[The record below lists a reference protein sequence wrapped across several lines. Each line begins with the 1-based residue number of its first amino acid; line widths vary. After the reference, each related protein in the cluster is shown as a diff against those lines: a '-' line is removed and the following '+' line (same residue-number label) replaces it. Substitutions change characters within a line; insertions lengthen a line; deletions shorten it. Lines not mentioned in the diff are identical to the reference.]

1 VHQQQRRCGKFRVD
15 RGGQMQRDDGKG
27 KQSHNNNDD
36 NAAFLQKKI
45 VVGFR
50 GFGDF
55 LWLDYRGCCD
65 DDDDNIRGE

>member
-1 VHQQQRRCGKFRVD
+1 
-15 RGGQMQRDDGKG
+15 MQRDDGKR
-27 KQSHNNNDD
+27 KHSHNNDDD

-65 DDDDNIRGE
+65 DDDNNIGGE